1 MQRGRDWSIR
11 EREREKES
19 GVADFDWTQSGFDI
33 DRPERRRGGPA
44 TPKDRRERK

>member
-11 EREREKES
+11 ERERKRER

-33 DRPERRRGGPA
+33 DRPERRRGGPGS
-44 TPKDRRERK
+44 PKD